1 MKRITT
7 LIIVLTAL
15 FAIACFSASA
25 EGENAQTAVP
35 IELEENFEI
44 LFNED
49 IYEYYLKFIPEETAW
64 YEISLEDYVADET
77 YITTYDYSGDEI
89 GFGYWDEFSNKCSS
103 TVELNANETYYI
115 NISCYSEDGFVVTGT
130 IIKHTHN
137 LKQSYIWRAD
147 NYSEGTIGN
156 ECTTCEYTEEIPI
169 PKVNINL
176 SKEVFTFNRKTQKP
190 TVTVTDSTGK
200 IFVEG
205 TDYTV
210 SYPKSSINV
219 DYYELTVAMENDY
232 YNVYEDLYYEIKP
245 KSINDLTVKLSK
257 TKVPYGEKPTVT
269 ISKLKENTD
278 FVCDMWYWGFGE
290 QKATVYGIEN
300 YEGEIEV
307 TFTVIPANVS
317 GLKASK
323 TTSSSITLSW
333 KEDENYS
340 IQYYQIY
347 DVKKKKTVATVSSSK
362 SSYTIKKLKAGTAYS
377 YKVRGYSKENGEK
390 YYGAWETIEA
400 ATKPV
405 AATFTT
411 AKSSKSKVITLK
423 WDKQTSATGYQIQYS
438 TNSKFTSK
446 TTETIKL
453 KKNSYSSENISGL
466 KGGKKYYVRIRTY
479 KTVKISGKSTN
490 VYSSWSKAKAITVKK

>member
-7 LIIVLTAL
+7 LLIAL
-15 FAIACFSASA
+15 LSLFMVACFSASA

-219 DYYELTVAMENDY
+219 DYYELTVTMENEY
-232 YNVYEDLYYEIKP
+232 YNVNENLYYEIEP
-245 KSINDLTVKLSK
+245 KSINDLTIELSK
-257 TKVPYGEKPTVT
+257 STISYGEKAPTVT
-269 ISKLKENTD
+269 IANLKENTD
-278 FVCDMWYWGFGE
+278 FVYDMWYWGLGE
-290 QKATVYGIEN
+290 HKVTIYGIEN
-300 YEGEIEV
+300 YTGEKEV
-307 TFTVIPANVS
+307 SFTVIPANVS
-317 GLKASK
+317 GLKVAK
-323 TTSSSITLSW
+323 TSSSYIELSW

-340 IQYYQIY
+340 TQYYQIY
-347 DVKKKKTVATVSSSK
+347 DVKKKKIIKTVSSDNL
-362 SSYTIKKLKAGTAYS
+362 SYTIKNLKAGTTYS
-377 YKVRGYSKENGEK
+377 FKVRGYSKENGEK
-390 YYGAWETIEA
+390 YYGEWETITGVTRPA
-400 ATKPV
+400 SISLTSL
-405 AATFTT
+405 
-411 AKSSKSKVITLK
+411 KSSKAKTFTAK

-438 TNSKFTSK
+438 TSSKFSSYKTVKVSKNSSTSK
-446 TTETIKL
+446 TVSSL
-453 KKNSYSSENISGL
+453 KS
-466 KGGKKYYVRIRTY
+466 GKKYYVRIRTY
-479 KTVKISGKSTN
+479 KTVKINGKSKT
-490 VYSSWSKAKAITVKK
+490 VYSSWSKAKSITIKK